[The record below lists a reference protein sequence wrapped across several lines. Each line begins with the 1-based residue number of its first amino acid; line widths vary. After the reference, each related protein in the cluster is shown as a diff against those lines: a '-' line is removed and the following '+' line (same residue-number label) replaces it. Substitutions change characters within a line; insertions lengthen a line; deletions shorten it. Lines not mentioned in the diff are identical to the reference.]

1 MPFASTAQ
9 HSPPGLGWQLLKTP
23 KLIAASACLSSASS
37 QFESKPGK
45 ASWLHPLLAF
55 ALVFAG
61 ATFHAISLSSIPPAS
76 HSHPHPLGDGLTT
89 YRYDSEG
96 RMESASTGQGEDAP
110 TTKYAHNGLGQR
122 VFKTEPLYSSGTQSS
137 GSNKN
142 LNNLLADDDE
152 PQEPAP
158 GLIQQIL
165 NFFSKLWSPST
176 SDAEK
181 LGFSYLYAED
191 GSLLGEYGS
200 GGSNSTGT
208 AQYSACGVARC
219 PAQKT
224 ASFRPGLRCK
234 SSRYL
239 RVSLW
244 FAPCPDQKSIGF
256 QRAAQRATPHDLPT
270 ASGPMPIAAV
280 IKGQTYAVHSDHL
293 NTPRKLTQPDGQVAW
308 QWAYSAFGDEQ
319 PTIGA
324 KRFTSETTTPTTGA
338 TCIPEVTFNLRYPG
352 QYFDPETKLH
362 YNYFRTYAPGTGRYT
377 QGDPIG
383 LAGGWNR
390 FGYVEG
396 NPLSR
401 IDPSGLDFIV
411 VTGGSRERSNP
422 FGHSAVGVTGAG
434 MYSYGNNTGLG
445 SGPLS
450 YITDQAQYR
459 DQTITFIPRTPA
471 QDQAALDNL
480 SGNSCKNCVGI
491 LDNCAVRTDSAL
503 RAGGVNTGMWP
514 FPGGVARDA
523 MRAPGATTYYVPQGG
538 SLPLGLV
545 DALRPFNPPN
555 VP

>member
-1 MPFASTAQ
+1 
-9 HSPPGLGWQLLKTP
+9 
-23 KLIAASACLSSASS
+23 
-37 QFESKPGK
+37 
-45 ASWLHPLLAF
+45 
-55 ALVFAG
+55 
-61 ATFHAISLSSIPPAS
+61 
-76 HSHPHPLGDGLTT
+76 
-89 YRYDSEG
+89 
-96 RMESASTGQGEDAP
+96 
-110 TTKYAHNGLGQR
+110 
-122 VFKTEPLYSSGTQSS
+122 
-137 GSNKN
+137 
-142 LNNLLADDDE
+142 
-152 PQEPAP
+152 
-158 GLIQQIL
+158 
-165 NFFSKLWSPST
+165 
-176 SDAEK
+176 
-181 LGFSYLYAED
+181 
-191 GSLLGEYGS
+191 
-200 GGSNSTGT
+200 
-208 AQYSACGVARC
+208 
-219 PAQKT
+219 
-224 ASFRPGLRCK
+224 
-234 SSRYL
+234 
-239 RVSLW
+239 
-244 FAPCPDQKSIGF
+244 
-256 QRAAQRATPHDLPT
+256 
-270 ASGPMPIAAV
+270 MPIAAV

-338 TCIPEVTFNLRYPG
+338 TGIPEVTFNLRYPG